1 MSSSSLS
8 RRKLYRSRSKRSL
21 CKKAKSYRKCNRLT
35 GCKYT
40 SKGTKRKFCRK
51 KHNTRRQK

>member
-1 MSSSSLS
+1 MSSSLS
-8 RRKLYRSRSKRSL
+8 RRKLYRSRSKRSI
-21 CKKAKSYRKCNRLT
+21 CKKVKSYRKCKRLT